1 METLFLV
8 YGGKSAEH
16 DISIL
21 TASNILQNIDR
32 TKYHVSLIY
41 ITKTGEWLTPTIP
54 FEQWNKDTLK
64 LTTETGEP
72 VDVSVLKQENAVVF
86 PVLHGPNGEDGT
98 IQGLFEMLDVA
109 YVGAGVLASA
119 CGMDK
124 WMSKKIF
131 AQAGIPQ
138 LPYVGIVKRDW
149 VDNADYVVKQC
160 EGSLQ
165 YPMYVKPAN
174 MGSSVGVSKAEDKE
188 RLLEAIETAFQYDRR
203 VVVETGVVAREVEVG
218 LLGYQRIEASVVGE
232 VVKAVDFYDFEE
244 KYKNNQATLQIP
256 ANIPSDVSEQLR
268 AYAVQAVEAL
278 DVSGLTRCDF
288 FLTENNDIFINEV
301 NTLPGFTQ
309 FSMYPLLWEAT
320 GVSYTELIE
329 KLISL
334 AKERYIEKKAYQV
347 VE

>member
-1 METLFLV
+1 METLFLI

-21 TASNILQNIDR
+21 TVSNILKNIDR
-32 TKYHVSLIY
+32 TKYDVSLIY
-41 ITKTGEWLTPTIP
+41 ITKTGEWLMPTIP
-54 FEQWNKDTLK
+54 FEQLNQDTLK
-64 LTTETGEP
+64 LTKDTGEL
-72 VDVSVLKQENAVVF
+72 VDVSVLKKENAVVF

-124 WMSKKIF
+124 WTSKKIF

-138 LPYVGIVKRDW
+138 LPYVGFVKRDW
-149 VDNADYVVKQC
+149 DEDNANVVKQC
-160 EGSLQ
+160 EELLQ

-174 MGSSVGVSKAEDKE
+174 MGSSVGVSRAEDKE
-188 RLLEAIETAFQYDRR
+188 SLLKAIETAFQYDRR
-203 VVVETGVVAREVEVG
+203 IVVETGVVAREVEVG
-218 LLGYQRIEASVVGE
+218 LLGYQHIEASVVGE
-232 VVKAVDFYDFEE
+232 VVKVVDFYDFEE

-256 ANIPSDVSEQLR
+256 ANISDSVSEQLR
-268 AYAVQAVEAL
+268 AYAVKAVEAL

-288 FLTENNDIFINEV
+288 FLTENNDIYINEV

-320 GVSYTELIE
+320 GVPYTELIE
-329 KLISL
+329 KLIIF
-334 AKERYIEKKAYQV
+334 AKERYAEKKAYQI